1 MSRSRLISADMRSAL
16 LIAVG
21 VAIPATAALV
31 SLSDAALVAGFAIA
45 ILVVGLGIAGTAS
58 SGRGTI
64 PVSQQ
69 AGYDLGLGAGL
80 ASAAVLFAF
89 TGDAPAVALFGG
101 FAALMM
107 LINLFTRYTPGRRTE
122 NFL

>member
-1 MSRSRLISADMRSAL
+1 MRSAL

-80 ASAAVLFAF
+80 ASAAVLCAF
-89 TGDAPAVALFGG
+89 TGDEPAVDLFGG

-107 LINLFTRYTPGRRTE
+107 LINLVTRYTPCRRTE